1 MRRLYTRCLY
11 SAPYKRGNFFPIH
24 KLSPKS
30 SSLQKKKN
38 LLECFSFIAIIWFQN
53 TGLISAL
60 KLYSYFAF
68 RSLWMPTDP
77 GSWCYLLH
85 DEGIQINCL
94 QSIIK
99 CHHKDS
105 TKVPKQFQ
113 FDHRW
118 DNSDF
123 WKHYLLTNN
132 VLYFLQNWICLTIE
146 CQHCQR
152 KFLNVLNWKLW
163 TFHIT
168 LSFPCLIA
176 FSIYQRSPKSL
187 LRKISLQVSS
197 QSEIEISILNIQH
210 YYSEFQNW
218 ILNWWPAV
226 KPWRLSTWKRILSPE
241 NAKIT

>member
-1 MRRLYTRCLY
+1 
-11 SAPYKRGNFFPIH
+11 
-24 KLSPKS
+24 
-30 SSLQKKKN
+30 
-38 LLECFSFIAIIWFQN
+38 
-53 TGLISAL
+53 
-60 KLYSYFAF
+60 
-68 RSLWMPTDP
+68 MPTDP

-94 QSIIK
+94 QLIIK

-197 QSEIEISILNIQH
+197 QSEIEITMNMIIQH
-210 YYSEFQNW
+210 HSELQNW

-226 KPWRLSTWKRILSPE
+226 KPWRLSTWKRTPSPE
-241 NAKIT
+241 NAKITWVKLLQLGFQWLQGKWKNGKIFQSNNKLDSTTF